1 MFEYKARRANSG
13 ARGPQTKQTIISRQS
28 EGSTDQ
34 LKINA
39 EAPTYS
45 NEKLFYENIVH
56 YSKFQIIPV
65 FVI

>member
-45 NEKLFYENIVH
+45 NENCFMKTLF
-56 YSKFQIIPV
+56 IIPNSKLYLYL
-65 FVI
+65 